1 MTNKKMVHIS
11 FANEQTAIREGDKS
25 RVSRDP
31 NLSPAI
37 LYRLSMSIG
46 IETPLRMSSF
56 VQPLAQAKPSPR
68 KGDKSLPNKLQM
80 RCYEHLCPYKLLQ
93 CIENLRNARR
103 FFKS

>member
-1 MTNKKMVHIS
+1 
-11 FANEQTAIREGDKS
+11 
-25 RVSRDP
+25 
-31 NLSPAI
+31 
-37 LYRLSMSIG
+37 MSIG

-56 VQPLAQAKPSPR
+56 VQPLAQAKPPLR

-93 CIENLRNARR
+93 CIENLRNVRR